1 VTPEYRPVRPS
12 NPPAFN
18 IPGIVLATI
27 ALLAAIH
34 FVRMNLLSED
44 SDFRVLLDFALI
56 PACYSLPIQECLSR
70 PSGAAL
76 WAPFTHAFLH
86 GSWGHLGANTLWL
99 VAFGT
104 PVARRLGSGRFILFS
119 LAGALGGAAL
129 FYIMN
134 PDLLQPMIGASGV
147 VSALMGG
154 ACRFA
159 LGAPGQ
165 LTSGAIALAPRMTVA
180 QSLSNRT
187 VLIFT
192 LIFFATNIAIGSVG
206 FGGDGASVAWE
217 AHLGGFALGFLAF
230 GFFDPVP
237 WRNTHH

>member
-1 VTPEYRPVRPS
+1 MTPEYRPVRPS

-27 ALLAAIH
+27 AILVAIH
-34 FVRMNLLSED
+34 LVRMNILSED
-44 SDFRVLLDFALI
+44 SDFMVLLDFALI
-56 PACYSLPIQECLSR
+56 PACYSLPIPECLSR
-70 PSGAAL
+70 PAGSDL

-86 GSWGHLGANTLWL
+86 GSWGHLGANALWL

-104 PVARRLGSGRFILFS
+104 PVARRLGNGRFILFS

-154 ACRFA
+154 ARRFA

-187 VLIFT
+187 VLIFA
-192 LIFFATNIAIGSVG
+192 LIFFATNIAIGSIDFVG
-206 FGGDGASVAWE
+206 SGASVAWE
-217 AHLGGFALGFLAF
+217 AHLGGFALGFFTF

-237 WRNTHH
+237 WRNTRH